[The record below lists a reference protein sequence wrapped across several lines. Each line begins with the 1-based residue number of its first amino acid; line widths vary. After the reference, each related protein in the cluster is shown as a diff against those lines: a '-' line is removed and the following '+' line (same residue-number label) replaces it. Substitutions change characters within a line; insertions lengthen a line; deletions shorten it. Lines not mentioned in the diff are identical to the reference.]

1 MKKTKKSILRS
12 VRMRDIDLPYS
23 MGATQTYLYPSY
35 YKLDKVL
42 CLNGY
47 NDGLLKYEKKDD
59 YECRDLLEENRKF
72 FCRPGYG
79 LDNNIIE
86 SDKNNTCFTLQLVD
100 FIKQNNNKGKD
111 LSGKDLSGKDF
122 LYANFIRANL
132 TNANLSNTSF
142 INAQLIGANLK
153 GATLTGA
160 KFQSA
165 LLLDADFTGAIGA
178 DFEGAIFYNT
188 TCPNGTVTPK
198 DIVITTGC
206 Q

>member
-12 VRMRDIDLPYS
+12 VRMRNIDLPYS
-23 MGATQTYLYPSY
+23 MGATQTYLYPLY
-35 YKLDKVL
+35 YKLVDL
-42 CLNGY
+42 CSNVY

-59 YECRDLLEENRKF
+59 YECSNLLQEYRKF
-72 FCRPGYG
+72 FCQRGYG
-79 LDNNIIE
+79 LYNNIIE

-111 LSGKDLSGKDF
+111 LSGKDLSGGKDF
-122 LYANFIRANL
+122 SYANFIEANL
-132 TNANLSNTSF
+132 TNANLSNSIF
-142 INAQLIGANLK
+142 FNAQLIKANLK

-178 DFEGAIFYNT
+178 DFEGAIFSNT